1 MIFTEFAPGDLPERI
16 RDMALGVMA
25 LFSINRECDTEH
37 EHLSNALD
45 QAIAEHRLGESQ
57 AGLGR
62 SMNGAAN
69 DAKHDHVF
77 PLPISERRGGPD
89 LRRWTT
95 AIVCAPADSIFWKHV
110 DDLVRSMGDE
120 EQVTV
125 TGVGDPF
132 MRRRWPPHAA

>member
-1 MIFTEFAPGDLPERI
+1 MIVTDFAPGDLPERI

-25 LFSINRECDTEH
+25 LFSMNRSCNTEH

-77 PLPISERRGGPD
+77 PFSHIGKQRRP
-89 LRRWTT
+89 
-95 AIVCAPADSIFWKHV
+95 
-110 DDLVRSMGDE
+110 
-120 EQVTV
+120 
-125 TGVGDPF
+125 
-132 MRRRWPPHAA
+132 